1 MQEFEYKSKKKII
14 NFIMVHLMPEGRL
27 LRDMG
32 LVVFIGDFSPLGE
45 ERLLAK
51 LLILSP
57 MSLLLGSL

>member
-1 MQEFEYKSKKKII
+1 
-14 NFIMVHLMPEGRL
+14 MVRLMLEGRL